1 MKLIKKI
8 LNLIFVI
15 SPYKVI
21 SVNDKDNLLKF
32 NSALQTFESHF
43 TYPISTTQ
51 RFKIIHGEVDQKNYL
66 DFFKSLGVAKFF
78 IAIEKNNWNQ
88 KKIIVGA
95 ACAVLRKIRGKSGSL
110 KKVWYLCDLKVIPE
124 HQGKNVP
131 FLLFLRIFWCSF
143 RSRKWYGIS
152 MNSRPGNNKL
162 ASYLKRQGFSFTER
176 TLNFYFFEAEE
187 IIQHKSYLENAL
199 KKHGFSNFYFKDNSH
214 LKSFQLF
221 DVRDPSITSEWKIL
235 HMQYGKSA
243 HFNDPVPGY
252 VHMLATFDGSVFDT
266 DIKALEKQPSTT
278 ATVMSKGVELPDLM
292 LTNEV

>member
-1 MKLIKKI
+1 MKLIKKL
-8 LNLIFVI
+8 LNLIFGV

-21 SVNDKDNLLKF
+21 SVNNKKNLLKF
-32 NSALQTFESHF
+32 NAALHAFESHF
-43 TYPISTTQ
+43 TYPISITQ
-51 RFKIIHGEVDQKNYL
+51 RFKIIHGKVDPKNYL
-66 DFFKSLGVAKFF
+66 DFFKSLGFTKFF
-78 IAIEKNNWNQ
+78 IVIEKNNWNQ

-95 ACAVLRKIRGKSGSL
+95 ACAVLRKIREKSGNL

-124 HQGKNVP
+124 HQGNDIP
-131 FLLFLRIFWCSF
+131 MLLFLRILWCSF

-162 ASYLKRQGFSFTER
+162 ASYLKRQGFRFTER
-176 TLNFYFFEAEE
+176 ILNFYFFEAEE
-187 IIQHKSYLENAL
+187 IIQHKAYLENAL
-199 KKHGFSNFYFKDNSH
+199 INYGFSSFYFKDNNH

-235 HMQYGKSA
+235 HMQYGKSV

-252 VHMLATFDGSVFDT
+252 IHMLATFDGSLFDT
-266 DIKALEKQPSTT
+266 DIKALKKQPSTT
-278 ATVMSKGVELPDLM
+278 ATVMAKGVELPDLI